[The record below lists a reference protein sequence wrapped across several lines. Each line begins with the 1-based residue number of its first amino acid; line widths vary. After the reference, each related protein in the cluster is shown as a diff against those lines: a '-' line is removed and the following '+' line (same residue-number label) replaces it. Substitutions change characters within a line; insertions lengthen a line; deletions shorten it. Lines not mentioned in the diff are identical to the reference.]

1 MYEVSQELSMRDL
14 VKKLQGALKN
24 LAALLIGAVAAF
36 ILAEIALSWLIPPPL
51 HYIHPQPTHQRDEVL
66 GWTMRPGQAT
76 YTIDRPV
83 RTNSLGFRA
92 PEFDPHRSGRG
103 LRVLCLGDSN
113 TFGNGVSQDDTYPA
127 QLQILL
133 ASRLAG
139 GAAEAI
145 NAGIGGYGMAQEVDL
160 LTRMAPLLAPDVVTI
175 GFYLNDL
182 GDAVRGSSEIL
193 DETGE
198 VKRRGLKRLTPYRLI
213 YLLKR
218 SRLITLVYWRYRLL
232 RSGSERDPLHQV
244 LLGRTPPA
252 LEESWRRIEAT
263 LSRARDFARAR
274 GFRLIV
280 FPVPTGQ
287 EFLEDRPGEQ
297 YRSRFI
303 GLAEWL
309 GIEHFDPTPR
319 MKELGG
325 AFDSYFI
332 TWDGHINART
342 HRLIAESLC
351 DLLAPAIPE
360 ARASR
365 PEALR

>member
-1 MYEVSQELSMRDL
+1 MRDL
-14 VKKLQGALKN
+14 VKN
-24 LAALLIGAVAAF
+24 LAALLIGLAAAF

-51 HYIHPQPTHQRDEVL
+51 HYIYPQPTHQRDREL
-66 GWTMRPGQAT
+66 GWIMRPGQGT
-76 YTIDRPV
+76 YTIDKPV
-83 RTNSLGFRA
+83 RTNSFGFRS
-92 PEFDPHRSGRG
+92 PEFDPHRSGKG

-113 TFGNGVSQDDTYPA
+113 TFGNGVSQDETYPA
-127 QLQILL
+127 QLQMLL
-133 ASRLAG
+133 ASRISGA
-139 GAAEAI
+139 AAEAI
-145 NAGIGGYGMAQEVDL
+145 NAGIGGYGTTQEVDL
-160 LTRMAPLLAPDVVTI
+160 LTRMAPLLSPDVVTI

-182 GDAVRGSSEIL
+182 GDAVRDNLEIL

-198 VKRRGLKRLTPYRLI
+198 EKRLGFKRFTPYRLI

-218 SRLITLVYWRYRLL
+218 SRLVTLVYWRFRLL

-252 LEESWRRIEAT
+252 YEESWRRIEDA
-263 LSRARDFARAR
+263 LSRARDLARAR

-287 EFLEDRPGEQ
+287 EFLEDRLEEQ

-303 GLAEWL
+303 TLAERL

-319 MKELGG
+319 MKALGG
-325 AFDSYFI
+325 SFERYFI

-342 HRLIAESLC
+342 HRLIAASLYEM
-351 DLLAPAIPE
+351 LAPAIPE
-360 ARASR
+360 ARAAG
-365 PEALR
+365 PEPPR